1 MNTTELICKQCQGN
15 IIYNSETK
23 TGVCSCCGR
32 KTFYTDESIA
42 ENPYQSG
49 YEWQKGVIK
58 ANEESKIAHS
68 VQPISNNIQ
77 NINTKPSTP
86 RKKSVVG
93 RVFLVIGIIY
103 TIMGMICFLIN
114 LILEFGASGRTT
126 PSTSTIY
133 IDDGN
138 EEYGLDP
145 IGSSLP
151 RPIETT
157 TELRTNEPKA
167 RRESLTSMEPYTY
180 SPKGWGIPY
189 KTPIYNVK
197 DIFGNK
203 YNTAIESTYKTSVGT
218 ASATFALNNEFSRLE
233 FDLAV
238 PDEDRGY
245 EGEAEIYI
253 YNGTKLI
260 FEERVRSDMRTKH
273 VVLPLENCT
282 DLTIELYSCDA
293 TGIYDLS
300 VMMCDPFLYR

>member
-58 ANEESKIAHS
+58 ANEESKIAQS
-68 VQPISNNIQ
+68 VHPSSNNQ
-77 NINTKPSTP
+77 NTNSKPTSP
-86 RKKSVVG
+86 RKKVAWKVV
-93 RVFLVIGIIY
+93 LIIAIIY
-103 TIMGMICFLIN
+103 TVTSMIPYLVAAIATVVPEE
-114 LILEFGASGRTT
+114 IEETKTGYTT
-126 PSTSTIY
+126 SV
-133 IDDGN
+133 DDSDNG
-138 EEYGLDP
+138 EITEPTGLT
-145 IGSSLP
+145 LP
-151 RPIETT
+151 PPVETT

>member
-58 ANEESKIAHS
+58 ANEESKIAQS
-68 VQPISNNIQ
+68 VHPSSNNQ
-77 NINTKPSTP
+77 STNSKPTSP
-86 RKKSVVG
+86 RKKAAWKVV
-93 RVFLVIGIIY
+93 LIIAIIY
-103 TIMGMICFLIN
+103 TVTSMIPYLVAAIATVVPEE
-114 LILEFGASGRTT
+114 IEETKTGYTT
-126 PSTSTIY
+126 SV
-133 IDDGN
+133 DDSDNG
-138 EEYGLDP
+138 EITEPTGLT
-145 IGSSLP
+145 LP
-151 RPIETT
+151 PPVETT